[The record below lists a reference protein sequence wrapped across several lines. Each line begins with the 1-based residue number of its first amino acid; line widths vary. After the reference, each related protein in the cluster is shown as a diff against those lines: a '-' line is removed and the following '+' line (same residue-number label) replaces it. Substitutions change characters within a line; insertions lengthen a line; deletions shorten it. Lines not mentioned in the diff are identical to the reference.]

1 MSWRACR
8 LVGDRRFSAL
18 VAHSLF
24 QSILVESKERNMTK
38 AIVLIVLPLLG
49 QIKSLAG
56 LPSQGKASPLRILNR
71 ALLLA
76 AFTGIFFVLV
86 VPAFAQTET
95 ATVSGRVMDPD
106 GRMLPDVQIQLVNT
120 ETNVAV
126 TTKTNAEGLYV
137 IPNVRPGVYGLRVT
151 KNGFKEIVK
160 KDLVMHVQDNAKEN
174 FSLQVGP
181 VSESVMVTADQTN
194 INTTGGT
201 VSTVVD
207 RQFAENLPLN
217 GRSFQSLI
225 QLTPGVVLTG
235 NNGVDQ
241 GQFSVNGQRA
251 NANYWTIDGVSAN
264 VGIGANGFGAGEGM
278 AGALGATNALGGT
291 NGLVSVDALQEFRIQ
306 TSTYAPEFGRQP
318 GGQISI
324 VTRSGTNQLHGSLFD
339 YIRNDKLDANNW
351 FADSA
356 GLAKPMERQNDF
368 GGTLGGPIWKD
379 KTFFFS
385 SYEGLRLRLPVTA
398 LNLVPDTNPLDP
410 FSRQFALPGLLPY
423 LNAYPLPNGPEVLDA
438 DGNHQGVAQFNAS
451 YSNPGS
457 LDAYSLRI
465 DHKISE
471 KLNIFGRFN
480 HSPSSFDFRGFTS
493 ALSTVT
499 PTDINTTTATIGA
512 TWAITPTRMNDF
524 RFNYSRV
531 DGMSTFRMDNFG
543 GATPLTAVPY
553 PSPFTSQTGF
563 LRFSVFSLGTGT
575 GSDLVTGANTFN
587 QQRQFN
593 VVDSVT
599 MQLRS
604 HSLKFGVDYR
614 RLHPLSASSADKNAP
629 VYGFGVFF
637 GDIPSAET
645 GAAFFQSPQVTVPVT
660 LLFHNLGAFAQDTW
674 RMNPRLTMTYGLR
687 WDVDFVPSSTN
698 GPEFNAVTGF
708 DLNNLS
714 NLALLPPGTAPYRTR
729 WGNVAPRVGL
739 AYQLSKSD
747 RWQTVL
753 RSGFGKFYDLA
764 SSQAG
769 YLYNPVNFPFGAFG
783 LSFDSFSGT
792 SLPAA
797 PPIVA
802 PSLSS
807 GGTIFAVAPHLK
819 SPYTLQWNIA
829 IEQSLGKQQTITAS
843 YIGASGRNLLQST
856 SFFSPNAPAASL
868 GVATATLVTNLGS
881 SNYNALQLQYQRRLS
896 HGLQVLASYSLSH
909 SIDTASA
916 GSLGSGSNALTGS
929 SATDNRGSSDFDV
942 RHAAS
947 AGITY
952 GLPSLKGNAFSKAIL
967 SGWSLENMFQARSAT
982 PVNIFYSTFTQLSS
996 GFLSQIRPDLVA
1008 GQTVYLFGAQFP
1020 GGKAFNPD
1028 AFTAP
1033 PLDPT
1038 TGLPTRQGDFPRNG
1052 LRGFGAVQWDFAVH
1066 RDFALTEKLK
1076 LQFRAE
1082 MFNVANHPNF
1092 GPPIGDLQS
1101 PAAVNPSFGL
1111 SMQTLGQSL
1120 GGGSLNL
1127 GAGGGAF
1134 NPLYQI
1140 GGPRSIQLALKLLF

>member
-1 MSWRACR
+1 
-8 LVGDRRFSAL
+8 
-18 VAHSLF
+18 
-24 QSILVESKERNMTK
+24 MTK
-38 AIVLIVLPLLG
+38 AILLIVLPLLG

-56 LPSQGKASPLRILNR
+56 LPSQGKASLLRILDR
-71 ALLLA
+71 AVLSVV
-76 AFTGIFFVLV
+76 FTGIFLVLV
-86 VPAFAQTET
+86 AAAFAQTET
-95 ATVSGRVMDPD
+95 ATVSGRVTDPNSSVVA
-106 GRMLPDVQIQLVNT
+106 DVQIQLVNT
-120 ETNVAV
+120 ETNVTV
-126 TTKTNAEGLYV
+126 TVRSNAEGRYA
-137 IPNVRPGVYGLRVT
+137 IPNVHPGVYDLRVT
-151 KNGFKEIVK
+151 KDGFKEVVK
-160 KDLVMHVQDNAKEN
+160 KGLVLHVQDSAKED
-174 FSLQVGP
+174 FSLQVGL
-181 VSESVMVTADQTN
+181 VSESVTVTADQLN
-194 INTTGGT
+194 INTTDGT

-207 RQFAENLPLN
+207 RQLAENLPLN

-251 NANYWTIDGVSAN
+251 DANYWTIDGVSAN
-264 VGIGANGFGAGEGM
+264 VGIGANGFGAGQGV
-278 AGALGATNALGGT
+278 AGTLGATNAFGGT

-324 VTRSGTNQLHGSLFD
+324 VTRSGTNQFHGSVFD
-339 YIRNDKLDANNW
+339 YLRNDKLDANNW
-351 FADSA
+351 FANSA

-368 GGTLGGPIWKD
+368 GGTLSGPIWGD
-379 KTFFFS
+379 KTFFFF
-385 SYEGLRLRLPVTA
+385 SYEGLRLRLPATA
-398 LNLVPDTNPLDP
+398 LNFVPDTSPLDP

-423 LNAYPLPNGPEVLDA
+423 LNAYPVPNGPEVLDA

-465 DHKISE
+465 DHKVNE
-471 KLNIFGRFN
+471 KLNVFGRFS

-499 PTDINTTTATIGA
+499 PTDINTTTTTIGA
-512 TWAITPTRMNDF
+512 TWAITPNSVNDF

-531 DGMSTFRMDNFG
+531 HGASTFKMDNFG
-543 GATPLTAVPY
+543 GALPLTAVPY
-553 PSPFTSQTGF
+553 PSPFTTQTGF
-563 LRFSVFSLGTGT
+563 LRFSVFSLGTDT

-587 QQRQFN
+587 TQRQFN

-599 MQLRS
+599 MQLRD

-614 RLHPLSASSADKNAP
+614 RLHPLSASSADNNAP

-637 GDIPSAET
+637 VDIPSAGT
-645 GAAFFQSPQVTVPVT
+645 GAALFQGPQVTVPVT
-660 LLFHNLGAFAQDTW
+660 LLFHNLSAYAEDTW
-674 RMNPRLTMTYGLR
+674 RMNPRLTVTYGLR
-687 WDVDFVPSSTN
+687 WDVDYVPSATN
-698 GPEFNAVTGF
+698 GPEFNAVAGF
-708 DLNNLS
+708 DLNDLS

-739 AYQLSKSD
+739 AYQLSQSN

-753 RSGFGKFYDLA
+753 RSGFGRFYDLA

-797 PPIVA
+797 PPIVP
-802 PSLSS
+802 PSASN
-807 GGTIFAVAPHLK
+807 GGTLYAIDPNLK
-819 SPYTLQWNIA
+819 SPYSLQWNIA
-829 IEQSLGKQQTITAS
+829 IEQSLGRQQTITAS
-843 YIGASGRNLLQST
+843 YIGASGRHLLQSA
-856 SFFSPNAPAASL
+856 SFFSPSQSGASL
-868 GVATATLVTNLGS
+868 GIAAATLVTNLGS

-896 HGLQVLASYSLSH
+896 HGLEVLASYSYSH

-916 GSLGSGSNALTGS
+916 GSLGSGSNALPGP
-929 SATDNRGSSDFDV
+929 SAADNRGASDFDV

-952 GLPSLKGNAFSKAIL
+952 DLPGLKGNAFSKAIL
-967 SGWSLENMFQARSAT
+967 SGWSFENIFHARSGT

-996 GFLSQIRPDLVA
+996 GFLSQVRPDLVA
-1008 GQTVYLFGAQFP
+1008 GQRSDIYGPQFP
-1020 GGKAFNPD
+1020 GGKAFNPA
-1028 AFTAP
+1028 AFTGP
-1033 PLDPT
+1033 PLDPI

-1066 RDFALTEKLK
+1066 RDFALIEKVK

-1082 MFNVANHPNF
+1082 IFNVGNHPNF

-1101 PAAVNPSFGL
+1101 PSAVNPSFGL
-1111 SMQTLGQSL
+1111 STQTLGQSL
-1120 GGGSLNL
+1120 AGGSLNL

-1140 GGPRSIQLALKLLF
+1140 GGPRSIQLALKLIF